1 VTHIYKNAV
10 TIEKI
15 EDLGTIA
22 FDKLK
27 LAA

>member
-1 VTHIYKNAV
+1 VSYIYKNAV
-10 TIEKI
+10 TIDKL
-15 EDLGTIA
+15 EDLGTVA

>member
-10 TIEKI
+10 TIEKL
-15 EDLGTIA
+15 EDMGTVA

-27 LAA
+27 LAV